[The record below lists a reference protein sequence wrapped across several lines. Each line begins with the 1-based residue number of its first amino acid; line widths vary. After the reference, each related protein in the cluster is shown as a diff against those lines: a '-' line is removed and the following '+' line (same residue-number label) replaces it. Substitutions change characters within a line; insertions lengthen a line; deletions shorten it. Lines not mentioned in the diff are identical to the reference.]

1 MNIKDYTISNN
12 SSIKDAI
19 IKIDKNKGGFILL
32 FNSKKQIIG
41 IATDGD
47 IRRKLI
53 KNNDLEEKIES
64 CCNKKFIYIKPD
76 ESHEKIYK
84 QLDDNIK
91 FIPVLNEKKQ
101 LVNIITKETIP
112 VRDEKENYARAKSP
126 VRISFGGGGSDTT
139 SFFKNDNG
147 AVINSTISIYSH
159 STLFKRNDNK
169 ITIDS
174 LDLKR
179 KVEYKNLEKLVSS
192 TDEFHL
198 INALIKTINPEYGF
212 DLIIQSDFPKSS
224 GLGGSS
230 VVLSSII
237 GCFNEFRK
245 DKWTRYEIAEI
256 AFEAERLHLGISGG
270 WQDQYATVFGGFNFI
285 EFKEEENLVFPIK
298 LNHEIISELEESLVL
313 CYTNTN
319 HDSNMIHE
327 NQKITSLRKNI
338 KHNIKQNVDLTY
350 EMRNFLLKGKL
361 IQLGK
366 SLDKAWVFKKSF
378 SSQITNKFLD
388 NIYKGA
394 KENGALGG
402 KLMGAGGGGYFL
414 FFVLP
419 KNRNK
424 LISWISENNLQ
435 HTPFRFEDNGLQS
448 WSIRK

>member
-1 MNIKDYTISNN
+1 MK
-12 SSIKDAI
+12 
-19 IKIDKNKGGFILL
+19 
-32 FNSKKQIIG
+32 
-41 IATDGD
+41 
-47 IRRKLI
+47 
-53 KNNDLEEKIES
+53 
-64 CCNKKFIYIKPD
+64 
-76 ESHEKIYK
+76 
-84 QLDDNIK
+84 
-91 FIPVLNEKKQ
+91 
-101 LVNIITKETIP
+101 
-112 VRDEKENYARAKSP
+112 KENYARAKSP

-327 NQKITSLRKNI
+327 NQKITSLRKDI